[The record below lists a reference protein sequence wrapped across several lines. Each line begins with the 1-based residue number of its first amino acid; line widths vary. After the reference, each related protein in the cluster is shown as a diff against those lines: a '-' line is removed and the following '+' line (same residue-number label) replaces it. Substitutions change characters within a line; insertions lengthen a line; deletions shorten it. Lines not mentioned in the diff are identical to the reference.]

1 MRMSDSEKTKD
12 KPAKKE
18 IIPSKHPMPE
28 QDPKERIRNF
38 NEVALGWDEETA
50 LAEAERCLMCKKA
63 VCVAGCPVEI
73 DIPAFVRLVLERKF
87 IEAADK
93 IKETNALPA
102 ICGRVCPQETQCERT
117 CVMAKKFDPVGI
129 GRLERFVADYA
140 MAHEEGFVS
149 REEAAR
155 KYLDPSLKGYDLGGK
170 KVAVVGSGPAG
181 LTVAGDLAKI
191 NAKVTMFEALHKPGG
206 VLMYGIPEFR
216 LPKAIVQR
224 EIDFVRSLGVG
235 LYSNV
240 IVGRTMTIQELFDSG
255 YEAIFVGTGAGLPS
269 FMRIPGENLN
279 GIFSANEYLTRANL
293 MKAYDF
299 PHHIT
304 PIKVGKTVAVLGA
317 GNTAMDGCRVSLR
330 LGAEEVHLVYRRSRV
345 EMPARAE
352 EIERAEEEGV
362 IFDLLTTPIEYLGDD
377 NGWVRAMICQR
388 MELGEPDASGR
399 RRPVPI
405 KGSEFEMPVETAV
418 IAIGQAPNPI
428 IAQTTPGFQV
438 SKWGTMVVNK
448 ETMRSSI
455 PGVFG
460 GGDIVSGGTTVIEAM
475 GQGKVAAR
483 GIARQLSGDDVA
495 GPGEEEA
502 EAAS

>member
-1 MRMSDSEKTKD
+1 MRMTDNDKTAD
-12 KPAKKE
+12 KPKKRE
-18 IIPSKHPMPE
+18 IIPDKHPMPE
-28 QDPKERIRNF
+28 QDPNERITNF

-50 LAEAERCLMCKKA
+50 VAEAQRCLMCKKA
-63 VCVAGCPVEI
+63 TCVPGCPVEI
-73 DIPAFVRLVLERKF
+73 DIPAFVQLVIERKF

-102 ICGRVCPQETQCERT
+102 VCGRVCPQETQCERT

-140 MAHEEGFVS
+140 MAHEQGFVS
-149 REEAAR
+149 KEEAAR
-155 KYLDPSLKGYDLGGK
+155 KYTDPSLKGYDLKGK

-181 LTVAGDLAKI
+181 LTVAGDLAKV
-191 NAKVTMFEALHKPGG
+191 NAKVTLFEALHKPGG

-224 EIDFVRSLGVG
+224 EIDFVKSLGVE
-235 LYSNV
+235 LYCNV
-240 IVGRTMTIQELFDSG
+240 IIGRTMTIQELFDDG

-299 PHHIT
+299 PQHIT
-304 PIKVGKTVAVLGA
+304 PMKVGKKVAVLGA

-330 LGAEEVHLVYRRSRV
+330 MGADEVHLVYRRSRA

-352 EIERAEEEGV
+352 EIDRAQEEGV

-377 NGWVRAMICQR
+377 NGWVRAMICQK
-388 MELGEPDASGR
+388 MELGEPDSSGR

-405 KGSEFEMPVETAV
+405 EGSEYEMPIDTVV

-428 IAQTTPGFQV
+428 IAQTTPGLEV
-438 SKWGTMVVNK
+438 TKWGTMVVNSK
-448 ETMRSSI
+448 TMRSSI
-455 PGVFG
+455 PGVYG

-475 GQGKVAAR
+475 GQGKIAAR
-483 GIARQLSGDDVA
+483 AMARQLAGEEVP
-495 GPGEEEA
+495 GPGEDEDGEET
-502 EAAS
+502 